1 MPLPVYTA
9 GQYLEKVEL
18 SPFAGYSTEREQVRL
33 IIDAVRRRGDAALRE
48 FSQRYDGVSLESFLV
63 TEAEYAAAEAA
74 VSPELMD
81 ALCGARENI
90 DRFHRRQL
98 TGSWWE
104 PGPGYIIGQRVK
116 PLQSVGAYVPGG
128 RAAYPSSVLMTV
140 APARVAGVEQI
151 IVPLRRAG
159 GKSMR

>member
-90 DRFHRRQL
+90 DRFH
-98 TGSWWE
+98 
-104 PGPGYIIGQRVK
+104 
-116 PLQSVGAYVPGG
+116 
-128 RAAYPSSVLMTV
+128 
-140 APARVAGVEQI
+140 
-151 IVPLRRAG
+151 
-159 GKSMR
+159 